1 MVEPFGNKN
10 AFWQALIFTVI
21 VFGFGIIMG
30 FFIEDHRANIVN
42 SNLLDSEISLI
53 DEQLA
58 VKSIADFNL
67 SCDSSVNKIF
77 YFADDVYRNA
87 LKLEEYDGAST
98 FTQQLT
104 ALHKRYD
111 LLRLTLWL
119 ESVKIRKNCKSDF
132 HTVVYL
138 YDYKTEDFDKQAKQV
153 YYSRILGEIKDKNK
167 ENILLIPIAVNMN
180 LSSVDL
186 AVSQY
191 DISSFP
197 AIIIDEEEIVKDFVS
212 FEKLNELI
220 VMNV

>member
-1 MVEPFGNKN
+1 MVEIFGNKN
-10 AFWQALIFTVI
+10 AFWQALIFTII

-67 SCDSSVNKIF
+67 SCDSSVKKIF
-77 YFADDVYRNA
+77 SFADDIYQNA
-87 LKLEEYDGAST
+87 LKLEQYDGAST
-98 FTQQLT
+98 FTEQLL

-119 ESVKIRKNCKSDF
+119 ESVKIKKNCNSKF
-132 HTVVYL
+132 HTLVYL
-138 YDYKTEDFDKQAKQV
+138 YDYKTEDVEKQAKQV
-153 YYSRILGEIKDKNK
+153 YYSRILGEIKEESKGNV
-167 ENILLIPIAVNMN
+167 LLIPIAVNMN

-191 DISSFP
+191 NVNSFP
-197 AIIIDEEEIVKDFVS
+197 AIIIDEKEVVRDFVS
-212 FEKLNELI
+212 FENLNKII
-220 VMNV
+220 VMND